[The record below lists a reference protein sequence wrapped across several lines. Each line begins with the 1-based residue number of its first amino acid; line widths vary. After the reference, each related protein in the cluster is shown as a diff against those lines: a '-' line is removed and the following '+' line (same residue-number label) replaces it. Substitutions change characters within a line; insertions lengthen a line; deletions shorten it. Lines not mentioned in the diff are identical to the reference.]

1 MNSIIQATSLRINKP
16 AIPAVEENKLRTEIR
31 NYILFFIFALVIS
44 GVTAFPIE
52 TELAFIY
59 NHISFFPLFLQ
70 EWISKVYF
78 AVETTNEHYPFLSY
92 GTDWLAFA
100 HLVIATAFLGPLL
113 NPVKNIWV
121 IQWGMIA
128 CIGIFPLAFIAGPI
142 RGIPFFHQLID
153 CSFGVFGFIL
163 LFICCKKIVML
174 EIIQQAK

>member
-1 MNSIIQATSLRINKP
+1 MFT
-16 AIPAVEENKLRTEIR
+16 EEERKLRKTIR
-31 NYILFFIFALVIS
+31 YYIMFFIFALVIS

-59 NHISFFPLFLQ
+59 KYITSFPVFLQ
-70 EWISKVYF
+70 EWLTNVYF
-78 AVETTNEHYPFLSY
+78 AVKTTNEHYPFLSY

-100 HLVIATAFLGPLL
+100 HLVIATAFFGPLL
-113 NPVKNIWV
+113 DPVRNVWV

-153 CSFGVFGFIL
+153 CSFGVFGFIM
-163 LFICCKKIVML
+163 LFICCKKIVKL
-174 EIIQQAK
+174 EKIQTLRFYPG